1 MALESGMSVFTP
13 FYQYS
18 YTDLFQAHFN
28 VEQVFCIHVI
38 RAEDQM
44 LAEPSF
50 QFLHDDAN
58 QPFLLASRQLSQ
70 QSAECPP
77 HQALVLA
84 RMSSCYVVQQT
95 VHILDHQRAAVGTA
109 WLQDEECCGSKVT
122 GILIHTVRQ
131 LDEHSK
137 NTHNSHFLVVSS
149 TRWRPLLN
157 VIKTCIFFTL
167 DRPPTSGPVICGLW
181 MQNNIQTWV
190 IGCNP
195 FCPHRCTCIHGMVN
209 PSITVNVKIQTQPCC
224 KSVVSNRT
232 LAQLP
237 TFCLLSG
244 IWKCN

>member
-70 QSAECPP
+70 QSAECLP

-84 RMSSCYVVQQT
+84 RVSSCYVVQQT

-167 DRPPTSGPVICGLW
+167 DRPPTSGPVICGRK
-181 MQNNIQTWV
+181 IIFKTGSSGAPRSV
-190 IGCNP
+190 P
-195 FCPHRCTCIHGMVN
+195 TCVHAHMEWW
-209 PSITVNVKIQTQPCC
+209 TQVLLLMS
-224 KSVVSNRT
+224 KYRRSHAVS
-232 LAQLP
+232 Q
-237 TFCLLSG
+237 
-244 IWKCN
+244 W